1 MHACDEALHQPLHYC
16 VLVCER
22 VGAYGCKVAF
32 VCQTMWIWLLLLFKI
47 TKMCHTFDYIW
58 LGKFKSKAVV
68 VHHDVQVS
76 LTISIQYTETP
87 LLVKALSI
95 VFFPLLIIT
104 WILFTA
110 SEVLKHWNIN
120 AETIKNK
127 LINRKNNKLSDYWF
141 PYMDAVIFFQV
152 LAIQALSW

>member
-68 VHHDVQVS
+68 VRHDAQVS

-87 LLVKALSI
+87 PYRLKLSPL
-95 VFFPLLIIT
+95 FFPLLIIT

-127 LINRKNNKLSDYWF
+127 LIEKTISCLIIDFHTWMLS
-141 PYMDAVIFFQV
+141 FFQV

>member
-1 MHACDEALHQPLHYC
+1 
-16 VLVCER
+16 
-22 VGAYGCKVAF
+22 
-32 VCQTMWIWLLLLFKI
+32 
-47 TKMCHTFDYIW
+47 MCHTFDYIW

-68 VHHDVQVS
+68 VHHDVQQVS

-127 LINRKNNKLSDYWF
+127 
-141 PYMDAVIFFQV
+141 
-152 LAIQALSW
+152 

>member
-68 VHHDVQVS
+68 VRHDAQVS